1 MLYLEDMK
9 DQNDVKL
16 VTVFEGE
23 PWQVTMMQNIL
34 VENDIPAFI
43 RNGLMGS
50 IEPWAVTSGGLNP
63 AQLMVS
69 DLDSEAAARIIEEFN
84 AAEGI
89 DE

>member
-1 MLYLEDMK
+1 MK

-16 VTVFEGE
+16 VAVFEGE

-43 RNGLMGS
+43 KNGLMGS

-63 AQLMVS
+63 SQLMVS
-69 DLDSEAAARIIEEFN
+69 DLNGEAAVKIIEEFN
-84 AAEGI
+84 AAEGV

>member
-1 MLYLEDMK
+1 MK
-9 DQNDVKL
+9 DQDHIKL
-16 VTVFEGE
+16 VAVFEGE

-43 RNGLMGS
+43 KNGLMGS

-69 DLDSEAAARIIEEFN
+69 DKQHDEAIRILEEFN
-84 AAEGI
+84 AAE
-89 DE
+89 